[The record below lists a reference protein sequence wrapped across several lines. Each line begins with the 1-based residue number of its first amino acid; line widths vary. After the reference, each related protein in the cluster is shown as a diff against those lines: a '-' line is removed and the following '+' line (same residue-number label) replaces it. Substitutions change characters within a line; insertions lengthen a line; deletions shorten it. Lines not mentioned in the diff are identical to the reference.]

1 MLPGFR
7 FLFAAIV
14 LSMSVLVFGL
24 GATALLRAAHEE
36 FISSPSWRGIPETV
50 FAQQA
55 PSTKPMLALL
65 TTEQPAPPMASDRA
79 PAATATEPVTTPVP
93 IAPETAMTSPEN
105 VSAAETAKPEVPPAD
120 VPAPS
125 ELPASTD
132 SSAAAVATTIAA
144 IDPAMRA
151 TSDAKL
157 AATEPASPSF
167 TLEKSAASE
176 KSEPVAATDA
186 LSVPAAPSTAAAAG
200 AAPAV
205 DTVVAKLATLGD
217 AAVASQRPKTEIESK
232 SESESK
238 SERLRRVAA
247 TKRLQARAA
256 ERRKIAQRARTPAP
270 AATPAIEP
278 FRGPYMAPF
287 GGG

>member
-50 FAQQA
+50 FAQQP

-65 TTEQPAPPMASDRA
+65 ATEQPAPPMASDRA
-79 PAATATEPVTTPVP
+79 PTATEPVATPVP
-93 IAPETAMTSPEN
+93 IAPESAMTSPEN
-105 VSAAETAKPEVPPAD
+105 VSAPETAKPEVPPAD
-120 VPAPS
+120 VPTPS

-132 SSAAAVATTIAA
+132 SPAVATADATT
-144 IDPAMRA
+144 DLAMPA

-157 AATEPASPSF
+157 ATTEPASPSF
-167 TLEKSAASE
+167 TLEKRATLE
-176 KSEPVAATDA
+176 NSEPVAATDA
-186 LSVPAAPSTAAAAG
+186 VSEPAPPAEPSTAAAAG

-205 DTVVAKLATLGD
+205 DTVATKLATLGD
-217 AAVASQRPKTEIESK
+217 PAVASQRPKTEIESK